1 MAYKNMVSVRVCGK
15 TMTLSGN
22 ESVEYITKV
31 ANYIEDKAEEL
42 RSSESSKNLS
52 PNLVSVLTSINIA
65 DDYFKEIT
73 KNQTLTAELAVAK
86 KEIPTEPVVAKTVA
100 DNLRALLDGIKAEG
114 AKLREENQKLK
125 TELEETIRYKN
136 EFEEKLKKSETLVN
150 DLTEDLKRKVAVID
164 QLSLLVQNRNFPI
177 AEEKKIEAVRE
188 KTVELKQ
195 EIEEKVITTETEN
208 NIVAVEIGETKKEEI
223 PSEVPSI
230 EESQENDGITQ
241 QSQIQKAES
250 YKQFSK
256 NEKKRHKH
264 PHRR

>member
-42 RSSESSKNLS
+42 RNSESSKNLS

-73 KNQTLTAELAVAK
+73 KNQTLMAELAAAK

-114 AKLREENQKLK
+114 VKLKEENQKLK
-125 TELEETIRYKN
+125 IELEKKTSDKN
-136 EFEEKLKKSETLVN
+136 ELDEMLRNNENLVN
-150 DLTEDLKRKVAVID
+150 DLKEELKRKVAVID
-164 QLSLLVQNRNFPI
+164 QLTLLVQNRTFTN
-177 AEEKKIEAVRE
+177 AEEKIPKVVPELVEELE
-188 KTVELKQ
+188 K
-195 EIEEKVITTETEN
+195 EIDNTFVPTETESDADEVKIN
-208 NIVAVEIGETKKEEI
+208 VTKI
-223 PSEVPSI
+223 EVPTVD
-230 EESQENDGITQ
+230 ESLKNDGAVQ
-241 QSQIQKAES
+241 QNQIQKPET
-250 YKQFSK
+250 YKKFSK
-256 NEKKRHKH
+256 KDEKRRHKH

>member
-73 KNQTLTAELAVAK
+73 KNQTLMAELAAVK

-114 AKLREENQKLK
+114 AKLKEENQTLK
-125 TELEETIRYKN
+125 AELEKIAGHKN
-136 EFEEKLKKSETLVN
+136 ELDEKLKNNENLVN
-150 DLTEDLKRKVAVID
+150 DLNEELKRKVAVID
-164 QLSLLVQNRNFPI
+164 QLTLLVQSRTFTNT
-177 AEEKKIEAVRE
+177 EEKATEIVTGKNEESEKEIDNMVMPVEMTNDIGEEKIDETKNEEEAVTE
-188 KTVELKQ
+188 SLK
-195 EIEEKVITTETEN
+195 N
-208 NIVAVEIGETKKEEI
+208 DAAVK
-223 PSEVPSI
+223 
-230 EESQENDGITQ
+230 
-241 QSQIQKAES
+241 QSQMQKSEN

-256 NEKKRHKH
+256 KDEKRRHKH

>member
-42 RSSESSKNLS
+42 RNSESSRNLS

-73 KNQTLTAELAVAK
+73 KNQTLTAELAAAK

-100 DNLRALLDGIKAEG
+100 DNLRALLDGIKVES

-125 TELEETIRYKN
+125 TELEETTRYKN
-136 EFEEKLKKSETLVN
+136 EIDEKLKKSENLVSN
-150 DLTEDLKRKVAVID
+150 LTEDLKRKVAVID
-164 QLSLLVQNRNFPI
+164 QLSLLVQSRNF
-177 AEEKKIEAVRE
+177 ASTEDKKIEVMKEKHEELEE
-188 KTVELKQ
+188 KTDEKVISA
-195 EIEEKVITTETEN
+195 EIEEKTETIKN
-208 NIVAVEIGETKKEEI
+208 DETKNEEV
-223 PSEVPSI
+223 SSI
-230 EESQENDGITQ
+230 EETLQKEGIAQ
-241 QSQIQKAES
+241 QSQMQKVGN

-256 NEKKRHKH
+256 KDDKKHHKF
-264 PHRR
+264 PHKR

>member
-42 RSSESSKNLS
+42 RSSESSRNLS

-73 KNQTLTAELAVAK
+73 KNQTLLAELAAAK
-86 KEIPTEPVVAKTVA
+86 KDIPTEPVVAKTVA

-114 AKLREENQKLK
+114 AKLREENQTIK
-125 TELEETIRYKN
+125 TELEKITSVKN
-136 EFEEKLKKSETLVN
+136 ELDAKLKNSEDSVS
-150 DLTEDLKRKVAVID
+150 DLKEELKRKVAVID
-164 QLSLLVQNRNFPI
+164 QLTLLVQNRTFAN
-177 AEEKKIEAVRE
+177 AEEKV
-188 KTVELKQ
+188 TVVEQEMAQELEQ
-195 EIEEKVITTETEN
+195 EKVMPTAIENKTDEVKVDEAKNEDEALIEKSLPSDGAAVAQSTLAQSQTQKTEN
-208 NIVAVEIGETKKEEI
+208 
-223 PSEVPSI
+223 
-230 EESQENDGITQ
+230 
-241 QSQIQKAES
+241 
-250 YKQFSK
+250 YKQISK
-256 NEKKRHKH
+256 KDEKKRHKH

>member
-31 ANYIEDKAEEL
+31 ANYIENKAEEL

-73 KNQTLTAELAVAK
+73 KNQTLLVELADAK
-86 KEIPTEPVVAKTVA
+86 KDIPTEPVVAKTVA

-114 AKLREENQKLK
+114 VKLREENQKLK
-125 TELEETIRYKN
+125 TELEKITNDKTELN
-136 EFEEKLKKSETLVN
+136 ENLKHNENLVN
-150 DLTEDLKRKVAVID
+150 DLKEEMKRKVAVID
-164 QLSLLVQNRNFPI
+164 QLTMLVQSRNFSN
-177 AEEKKIEAVRE
+177 AEEKDAEVTEEPVQELEKQPEIADAPKDNENELLAVKDEEVMLIEKSSSEENVAKVEVQKFE
-188 KTVELKQ
+188 KYKQ
-195 EIEEKVITTETEN
+195 IN
-208 NIVAVEIGETKKEEI
+208 KKEE
-223 PSEVPSI
+223 
-230 EESQENDGITQ
+230 
-241 QSQIQKAES
+241 
-250 YKQFSK
+250 
-256 NEKKRHKH
+256 KKHHKR

>member
-73 KNQTLTAELAVAK
+73 KNQTLMAELAAVK

-114 AKLREENQKLK
+114 AKLKEENQTLK
-125 TELEETIRYKN
+125 AELEKMTGHKN
-136 EFEEKLKKSETLVN
+136 ELDEKLKNNENLVN
-150 DLTEDLKRKVAVID
+150 DLNEELKRKVAVID
-164 QLSLLVQNRNFPI
+164 QLTLLVQSRTFTN
-177 AEEKKIEAVRE
+177 AEEKATEIVTGKNEESEKEIDNMVMPVEMKNDIGEEKIDETKNEEEAVTE
-188 KTVELKQ
+188 SLK
-195 EIEEKVITTETEN
+195 N
-208 NIVAVEIGETKKEEI
+208 DAAVK
-223 PSEVPSI
+223 
-230 EESQENDGITQ
+230 
-241 QSQIQKAES
+241 QSQMQKSEN

-256 NEKKRHKH
+256 KDEKRRHKH

>member
-73 KNQTLTAELAVAK
+73 KNQTLTEELAAAK
-86 KEIPTEPVVAKTVA
+86 KEIPTEPFVAKTVA

-125 TELEETIRYKN
+125 TELEETTRCKN
-136 EFEEKLKKSETLVN
+136 EIDEKLKESETLVN
-150 DLTEDLKRKVAVID
+150 DLTVDLKRKVAVID

-177 AEEKKIEAVRE
+177 TEEKKIEVVEE
-188 KTVELKQ
+188 KPEELKK
-195 EIEEKVITTETEN
+195 ETDERVITTETEDN
-208 NIVAVEIGETKKEEI
+208 TAEVKIGETKNE
-223 PSEVPSI
+223 EVPSL
-230 EESQENDGITQ
+230 EESQKNDGIIQ
-241 QSQIQKAES
+241 QSQIQKSES
-250 YKQFSK
+250 YRQLSK
-256 NEKKRHKH
+256 KDEKKRHKH

>member
-42 RSSESSKNLS
+42 RNSESSKNLS

-73 KNQTLTAELAVAK
+73 KNQTLAAELAAAK

-125 TELEETIRYKN
+125 TELEETIKYKN
-136 EFEEKLKKSETLVN
+136 ELDEKQKNNENLVN
-150 DLTEDLKRKVAVID
+150 DLKEELKRKVAVID
-164 QLSLLVQNRNFPI
+164 QLSLLMQNRNF
-177 AEEKKIEAVRE
+177 ANSEEKNTEVVE
-188 KTVELKQ
+188 KKPEELEQETDSTVIPT
-195 EIEEKVITTETEN
+195 EIENRIDEGKVDETKNEEVPYIEESLKNDDTAYQKQMQKTEN
-208 NIVAVEIGETKKEEI
+208 FKQLSKKEE
-223 PSEVPSI
+223 
-230 EESQENDGITQ
+230 
-241 QSQIQKAES
+241 KR
-250 YKQFSK
+250 
-256 NEKKRHKH
+256 RHKH